1 MWDKATRIA
10 SFALLLQSLVAL
22 IANLVLPLLLRGRL
36 AVPGFTLRRFW
47 LASHILFSM
56 LMWSTLFI
64 TSVEGAV
71 AMVSISGVS
80 WALTLWAPFA
90 LIAQCVSYINDVS
103 RRESLASSRSQTPD
117 IRPIDG
123 SPYGAIRPAGRVP
136 SIDATG
142 ISVTN
147 PDERRPSQS
156 TPLLA
161 PQPTSAV
168 PRPFVLSPP
177 PMSRPP
183 ETKEEITSAGTIMGL
198 HNVFISS
205 PQFIST
211 LLASIIFHFLGAGGR
226 GDDIHPTFME
236 PEVETQSGGSIAWVL
251 RVGGLGGFIAA
262 YLTWRLAEEAEVF
275 GQAIG

>member
-1 MWDKATRIA
+1 MWDKATRLA
-10 SFALLLQSLVAL
+10 SFALLLESIVAL

-47 LASHILFSM
+47 LASHILFAM

-64 TSVEGAV
+64 GSVDGAV
-71 AMVSISGVS
+71 AMVSVAGISWG
-80 WALTLWAPFA
+80 LTLWAPFA
-90 LIAQCVSYINDVS
+90 LIAQCVSHINDVS
-103 RRESLASSRSQTPD
+103 RRESFASSRSQTPD
-117 IRPIDG
+117 IRSIDG
-123 SPYGAIRPAGRVP
+123 SPYGAIRPIVT
-136 SIDATG
+136 TG

-147 PDERRPSQS
+147 PDERLPSQS

-168 PRPFVLSPP
+168 PQPFVLSAPAP
-177 PMSRPP
+177 SQRS
-183 ETKEEITSAGTIMGL
+183 EKKEEITSAGTIMGL

-211 LLASIIFHFLGAGGR
+211 LLASLIFHFLGAGGR

-236 PEVETQSGGSIAWVL
+236 PVAETRFGGSIAWVL

-262 YLTWRLAEEAEVF
+262 YLTWRLAEEAEAF